1 MFSFIREQYDFNCSE
16 FYKSTFKSFILKNRQ
31 WLNSYTPVLFKTL
44 LVIADRNAQNNK
56 FDMKK
61 SNKIKALGALITC
74 YKLKLKYLCSHSI
87 KAPT

>member
-1 MFSFIREQYDFNCSE
+1 M
-16 FYKSTFKSFILKNRQ
+16 
-31 WLNSYTPVLFKTL
+31 LFKTL

-61 SNKIKALGALITC
+61 SNKIKALGALITS